1 MRSSLKMQFVRLSF
15 RLQSRD
21 LRGPSPQLR
30 RQQSRAGLRKLAL
43 CFVFL
48 LWNALA
54 QLCGSRGSL
63 LNGPKELSSK
73 PESSKCSPNTCGGRA
88 ELQLKGSRRQY
99 RRLRYKLTAGKAGVP
114 FSLELSPKPSSFP
127 CCLNGRHVPHQ
138 LFIVAFAPQLH
149 RRKNHKFQGKS
160 KEQNK
165 FPCTVYIIMTMI
177 LKKKL
182 LGTHYKVRIEL
193 VTGPMFFRF

>member
-1 MRSSLKMQFVRLSF
+1 MPKTVEGDWFRALVELERPGFKYLKSFQQSSEKINSSQSKVQPNEKNPHGTAKGNVFSGRGHLMRSSLKMQFVRLSF

-99 RRLRYKLTAGKAGVP
+99 R
-114 FSLELSPKPSSFP
+114 
-127 CCLNGRHVPHQ
+127 
-138 LFIVAFAPQLH
+138 
-149 RRKNHKFQGKS
+149 
-160 KEQNK
+160 
-165 FPCTVYIIMTMI
+165 
-177 LKKKL
+177 
-182 LGTHYKVRIEL
+182 
-193 VTGPMFFRF
+193 